1 MSDFCTILSQMRRP
15 SILMRAVRFG
25 LGEYQRGRLL
35 KRLTPG
41 DILPERTV
49 PRLFETEARLE
60 EIRQAGDA
68 AYSVSDH
75 IEVLVALIAESRL
88 LRRTPTV
95 QV

>member
-1 MSDFCTILSQMRRP
+1 MSDFCTPISRLRRP
-15 SILMRAVRFG
+15 GLLMRAVRFG
-25 LGEYQRGRLL
+25 LSDYPRGRLL

-49 PRLFETEARLE
+49 PRLLEAEARLE
-60 EIRQAGDA
+60 ETRRNGDA

-88 LRRTPTV
+88 LRREQPAGA
-95 QV
+95 